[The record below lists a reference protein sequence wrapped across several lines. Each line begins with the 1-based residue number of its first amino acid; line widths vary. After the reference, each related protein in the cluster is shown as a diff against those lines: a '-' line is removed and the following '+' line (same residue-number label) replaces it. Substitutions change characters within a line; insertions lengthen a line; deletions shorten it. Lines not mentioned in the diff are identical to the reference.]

1 MKKSENY
8 QLLYKQA
15 QSLLQNE
22 HDLIANMSN
31 ISALLYNGLNDVS
44 YAGVYRYQK
53 QELIL
58 GPFQGPVACMHIALG
73 KGVCGAA
80 AKTRKTQIVPDVHQ
94 FSGHIACDANTNSEI
109 VIPVLKNNN
118 LIAVLDLDSNSFSRF
133 DQVDADYLSQIA
145 ALILN

>member
-44 YAGVYRYQK
+44 YAGFYRYQK

>member
-1 MKKSENY
+1 
-8 QLLYKQA
+8 
-15 QSLLQNE
+15 
-22 HDLIANMSN
+22 
-31 ISALLYNGLNDVS
+31 
-44 YAGVYRYQK
+44 
-53 QELIL
+53 
-58 GPFQGPVACMHIALG
+58 MHIALG
-73 KGVCGAA
+73 KGVCGVA

>member
-15 QSLLQNE
+15 QSLLQDE

-31 ISALLYNGLNDVS
+31 ISALLYNGLKDVS
-44 YAGVYRYQK
+44 YAGFYRYQK

-58 GPFQGPVACMHIALG
+58 GPFQGPVACMHITLG
-73 KGVCGAA
+73 KGVCGVA

-94 FSGHIACDANTNSEI
+94 FSGRIACDANTNSEI